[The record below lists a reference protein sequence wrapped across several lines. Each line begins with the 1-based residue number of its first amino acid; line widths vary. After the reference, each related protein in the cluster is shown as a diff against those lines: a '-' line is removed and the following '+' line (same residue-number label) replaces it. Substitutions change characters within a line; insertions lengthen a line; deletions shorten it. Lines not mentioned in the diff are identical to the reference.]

1 MLRFQVE
8 GMSCDHCVQ
17 AVTKAVHAVEVKAD
31 VEVDLAAASVTIR
44 GSDRREDLAAAIEAA
59 GYKVAA

>member
-8 GMSCDHCVQ
+8 GMSCNHCVQ
-17 AVTKAVHAVEVKAD
+17 AVTKAVRGVDAKAD
-31 VEVDLAAASVTIR
+31 VEVDLAAASVTVR
-44 GSDRREDLAAAIEAA
+44 GSDRRDDLAAAIEAA